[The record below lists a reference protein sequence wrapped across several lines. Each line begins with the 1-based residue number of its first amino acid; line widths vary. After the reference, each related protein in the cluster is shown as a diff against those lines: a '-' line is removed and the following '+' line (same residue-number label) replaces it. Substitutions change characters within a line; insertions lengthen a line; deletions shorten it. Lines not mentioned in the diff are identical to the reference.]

1 MRVTVTPSQRPR
13 DAFTLIDGSPLNS
26 YDPRAE
32 VIGLDRGGLD
42 GWKNGVAPR
51 YEAPEVVGGDGSYAP
66 DEILLSSRVLT
77 IRGFYRAGELASSVA
92 AAHFED
98 RLAALLGEWLH
109 VTVEDAAGIR
119 AVEGFVSAI
128 PVNERIEDSLV
139 RFTLIILCPDPLKYG
154 PAVWVPAAPGMV
166 AVENAGTG
174 RVFPRFAVTGA
185 LTYLDV
191 QVPGY
196 RVRWQGDAVDL
207 ALDLRD
213 ALPLSHG
220 QETGVLVHA
229 EVFRLPP
236 GRTTIT
242 VATDGALQIGV
253 APGWK

>member
-1 MRVTVTPSQRPR
+1 MRITVTPSQRPR
-13 DAFTLIDGSPLNS
+13 DAFALIDGSPLNT
-26 YDPRAE
+26 YDPRVE
-32 VIGLDRGGLD
+32 VIGLERGGLD

-51 YEAPEVVGGDGSYAP
+51 YEAPDVVGGDGSYAP
-66 DEILLSSRVLT
+66 HEILLSSRLLT
-77 IRGFYRAGELASSVA
+77 VRGFYRAGELASSIGA
-92 AAHFED
+92 ARFED
-98 RLAALLGEWLH
+98 QLAALLGEWLQ

-128 PVNERIEDSLV
+128 PVNERVTDTLV

-154 PAVWVPAAPGMV
+154 PTVWTPAAPG
-166 AVENAGTG
+166 AVVVHNAGTG
-174 RVFPRFAVTGA
+174 RVFPRLAVTGA
-185 LTYLDV
+185 VTYLDV

-196 RVRWQGDAVDL
+196 RVRWEGDAVDL

-213 ALPLSHG
+213 ALPLSDG

-236 GRTTIT
+236 GRTTLT
-242 VATDGALQIGV
+242 VASDGELQIGV